1 MIADLI
7 RNDLGRVC
15 IAGSVQVRQLMGV
28 ESYRGVHQ
36 LVSSIVGTLKPSVS
50 PLDCLR
56 AVFPAGSMTGAPKRR
71 TMQLIEEVEWAPRG
85 LYAGALGWFDVERAE
100 FSVVIRTLQ
109 GERDR
114 ATLNVGGAIII
125 GSDAASEMQEA
136 MDKARSVSTSPSL
149 AMGLE
154 TSEVSPWCLLCRRRS
169 LFVDSCDQPLNGLR
183 LSGLRASLLA
193 GARWSQ
199 HVEHPRGRRSDRG
212 SHARLLTAF
221 ARIDRPRSSLD
232 GRGGSG
238 RCDSSAQRVKDD
250 TVPRNR

>member
-1 MIADLI
+1 MRPIRGTLPPLPRRPGGCPSGVWRLGTDDKFRRENLMIADLI

-36 LVSSIVGTLKPSVS
+36 LVSPIVGTLKPSVS

-56 AVFPAGSMTGAPKRR
+56 AVLPAGSMTGAPKRR

-154 TSEVSPWCLLCRRRS
+154 TSEVSPWCGS
-169 LFVDSCDQPLNGLR
+169 
-183 LSGLRASLLA
+183 A
-193 GARWSQ
+193 GGEAY
-199 HVEHPRGRRSDRG
+199 P
-212 SHARLLTAF
+212 
-221 ARIDRPRSSLD
+221 SSP
-232 GRGGSG
+232 
-238 RCDSSAQRVKDD
+238 AI
-250 TVPRNR
+250 NH